1 MGTLRPAFD
10 DDVVIVT
17 GGASG
22 IGRAVAR
29 AFGDGGA
36 TVLVADVREEPK
48 APTESTPTHELIR
61 DEGGEAAFVVTDVAD
76 PNAIAT
82 VVEAARD
89 YGGVSV
95 MVNNAGVH
103 RNLRFLDVG
112 PEEFDRVLGVN
123 ARGVYFGTQAAAR
136 DMLDRDE
143 PGVVLNTAST
153 TSRVAEWTHSHYA
166 ASKGAVEMIT
176 RSAALEL
183 APEGVRVN
191 AVAPGPIATEI
202 TEGWSERAD
211 EMASDDDQPS
221 LPIRAGTPDELPGAY
236 LYLASDLASYVTGET
251 VWVDGGAHVN

>member
-1 MGTLRPAFD
+1 MRTLTPDFAD
-10 DDVVIVT
+10 EVAIVT
-17 GGASG
+17 GGSSG

-29 AFGDGGA
+29 AFGEAGA

-48 APTESTPTHELIR
+48 VDGESTPTHELIR
-61 DEGGEAAFVVTDVAD
+61 EYGGEAEFVETDVSEPSAVE
-76 PNAIAT
+76 A

-103 RNLRFLDVG
+103 RNLRFLDVE

-136 DMLDRDE
+136 DMLDRQE
-143 PGVVLNTAST
+143 PGVVVNTAST

-183 APEGVRVN
+183 APEGIRVN
-191 AVAPGPIATEI
+191 AVAPGPVATEI
-202 TEGWSERAD
+202 TEGWSERAGEMEPDD
-211 EMASDDDQPS
+211 EEPS
-221 LPIRAGTPDELPGAY
+221 LPLRAGTPDELPGAY

>member
-1 MGTLRPAFD
+1 MRTLTPSFEDEVA
-10 DDVVIVT
+10 VVT

-29 AFGDGGA
+29 AFGEADA

-48 APTESTPTHELIR
+48 APDESVPTHEAIR
-61 DEGGEAAFVVTDVAD
+61 DAGGDAAFVETDVAD
-76 PNAIAT
+76 PEAVAA

-89 YGGVSV
+89 HGGVSV

-103 RNLRFLDVG
+103 RNLRFLDVE
-112 PEEFDRVLGVN
+112 PAEFDRVLGVN

-136 DMLDRDE
+136 DMLDRGE
-143 PGVVLNTAST
+143 PGVVVNTAST

-183 APEGVRVN
+183 APEGIRVN
-191 AVAPGPIATEI
+191 AVAPGPVATEI
-202 TEGWSERAD
+202 TEGWSERAGD
-211 EMASDDDQPS
+211 LDAEGDQPA
-221 LPIRAGTPDELPGAY
+221 LPARAGTPDELPGAY
-236 LYLASDLASYVTGET
+236 LFLASDWASYVTGET